1 MARLNYYIEQGDC
14 LELMKNIPDGSV
26 DLILCDPPYGNVKNG
41 IGSGIGT
48 AAKKGYAKT
57 EWDTPL
63 LPVDVFESAARILR
77 PNGKLILFSQEP
89 YTSKLITSQI
99 PKLPF
104 SQRGIW
110 LKDMFANALG
120 VNKNLVCFF
129 EDILIFNKV
138 HPKHDFAGSHPLRQY
153 FLEERDKSGLS
164 NSDFRRILG
173 NEMGG
178 RYFTSGSQ
186 FILPTLKN
194 YEKLQTTG
202 FFCREWNEL
211 KRIDDEYR
219 SSLIEEM
226 NQKFPNVFNLR
237 GGEKFKSNV
246 FTYPK
251 EKERFHPTQKPVLL
265 LEDLIY
271 TYTNPGDCVLDN
283 CMGSGSTGV
292 ACVNTGRSFIGMELD
307 AGYLETAKQ
316 RIYEAQERKC
326 DENKVKA
333 DRCG

>member
-1 MARLNYYIEQGDC
+1 MENIKLMQGDC
-14 LELMKNIPDGSV
+14 LELMKEIPDDSV

-41 IGSGIGT
+41 LGSGIGT

-63 LPVDVFESAARILR
+63 LPTDIFESAVRILR

-89 YTSKLITSQI
+89 YTSRLITSQI

-129 EDILIFNKV
+129 EDILIFSKV
-138 HPKHDFAGSHPLRQY
+138 HPKHDFGGSHPLRQY
-153 FLEERDKSGLS
+153 FLQEREKCGL
-164 NSDFRRILG
+164 NNADFRRILG

-178 RYFTSGSQ
+178 HYFTYGSQ
-186 FILPTLKN
+186 FVLPTLKN

-202 FFCREWNEL
+202 FFQRDWNEL
-211 KRIDDEYR
+211 KRIDEEYR
-219 SSLIEEM
+219 SGLIDAM
-226 NQKFPNVFNLR
+226 NRQFPNIFNLR
-237 GGEKFKSNV
+237 ECEKFKSNV
-246 FTYPK
+246 FAYSR
-251 EKERFHPTQKPVLL
+251 EKERFHPTQKPIQL
-265 LEDLIY
+265 LEDLIC
-271 TYTNPGDCVLDN
+271 TYTNPGNLVLDN

-292 ACVNTGRSFIGMELD
+292 ACANTGRRFIGMELD
-307 AGYLETAKQ
+307 PGYFEIAEN
-316 RIYEAQERKC
+316 RINEATEQMA
-326 DENKVKA
+326 VKI
-333 DRCG
+333 